1 MPAQPRRRPIRRRWW
16 IAGGAALLALL
27 LVLAL
32 LVTIR
37 ALAPG
42 PGHPVADPEPMPSA
56 GASFTRSAPR
66 PPFSVVDRE
75 PLTLPQTFRFAQGEF
90 YLQAGSTYLVSFDL
104 STVKP
109 EDAPGVGMYLGVSF
123 SCITEDGRGVGSIG
137 GTENLLPAEP
147 VSYVNHLLIEPQADG
162 VHSCSIRVN
171 APYDDVAAAGTTI
184 DLTAHWRV
192 TEIDGSANQA
202 AAEERL
208 PQTITPGRPE
218 VAIQQVIPVGQ
229 LEATSLK
236 VLSSLHVTTCTGVN
250 GSTENGRTWC
260 ATDDVNGTGSSF
272 DVTTKVDVIGAD
284 GSVCA
289 PLEADAQSIDIDKW
303 RHHQL
308 IPLELA
314 VDVPGSLCG
323 DSLRVSVVI
332 ENRGPAS
339 LVVHESNSSLI
350 TVADG

>member
-1 MPAQPRRRPIRRRWW
+1 MPAQPRCQPIRRRWW

-32 LVTIR
+32 LVSIR

-42 PGHPVADPEPMPSA
+42 PGHPALDPEPTPGVEPAFMPP
-56 GASFTRSAPR
+56 APR

-90 YLQAGSTYLVSFDL
+90 YVQAGSTDLVSFDL

-109 EDAPGVGMYLGVSF
+109 EAAPGIGMYLGVPF
-123 SCITEDGRGVGSIG
+123 SCTTEEGRGVGSIG
-137 GTENLLPAEP
+137 GIENLLPAEP
-147 VSYVNHLLIEPQADG
+147 VSYNNHLLIGPQADG

-171 APYDDVAAAGTTI
+171 APYDDVAASGTTI

-192 TEIDGSANQA
+192 TEIDGGAYQA
-202 AAEERL
+202 IAEEHL
-208 PQTITPGRPE
+208 PRTITPGQPE
-218 VAIQQVIPVGQ
+218 VAIWQVIPSDE
-229 LEATSLK
+229 LEAASLT
-236 VLSSLHVTTCTGVN
+236 VLSSLHVTTCTGIN

-260 ATDDVNGTGSSF
+260 ATDDVNETGSSF

-289 PLEADAQSIDIDKW
+289 LLAADAQSIGIDKW

-308 IPLELA
+308 IPRELA

-339 LVVHESNSSLI
+339 LVVHESNTSLI